1 MKGCVAGIDD
11 GYFKRDWRKTTFV
24 LAAHCWRN
32 DALCPCLVLGDVVE
46 IDGIDSTEKAISL
59 VKEALHELGG
69 LEAVLLDTVIFA
81 GFNILDAGRLHEET
95 NVPVIAV
102 FWYEPDREAVRR
114 AIVKHFDDAEQRLR
128 LLEETWSRLT
138 RIECGK
144 GSLLIAPYGVSVE
157 KAWELVCSLQ
167 IYTRQ
172 PEPLF
177 TAHVMASRLSS
188 IFLGED
194 KQ

>member
-11 GYFKRDWRKTTFV
+11 GYFKRGWRKTTFV

-32 DALCPCLVLGDVVE
+32 NALCPCLVLGDFVE
-46 IDGIDSTEKAISL
+46 IDGMDSTDKAISL
-59 VKEALHELGG
+59 VKRALRELDG

-81 GFNILDAGRLHEET
+81 GFNILDARRLNEET
-95 NVPVIAV
+95 SVPVIPV
-102 FWYEPDREAVRR
+102 FWYEPDRDAVRR
-114 AIVKHFDDAEQRLR
+114 AITKHFDDAEQRLK

-138 RIECGK
+138 RIVCSK
-144 GSLLIAPYGVSVE
+144 GSLLIAPYGLSTD

-188 IFLGED
+188 IFLGEN